1 MTPIFELSSRLFP
14 SSDARGC
21 ENRWNHA
28 VRSGPIV
35 GTAVERTPDGLAI
48 ASEGASQG
56 TGLVGGSITAEMAEK
71 KEGKEG
77 ERKENKKRSIALP
90 PSLAA
95 GPEGGWSREQAGRRR
110 HNNIVYVVNRPCPFN
125 CGF

>member
-90 PSLAA
+90 RCWTRGRMVTGTGRA
-95 GPEGGWSREQAGRRR
+95 GEGGTTTL
-110 HNNIVYVVNRPCPFN
+110 CM
-125 CGF
+125 